1 MLDVYRKIYSLCGG
15 DRGRFVILIV
25 AALFLAVFE
34 MASIALIA
42 PFLSLLMRPDML
54 EKNQYLHKAY
64 LFSGIND
71 ADQFIIGLGIGV
83 FLFYI
88 FTNFYI
94 VVINNAIMRF
104 SFNHGYKI
112 TSRLFAAYLSRDYIY
127 FATHNTAELSRIIFQ
142 DVARYTE
149 NVLTPLLLLI
159 SRCAAVAAIIILLL
173 LVNPLVTCVSALVFG
188 GCYVLFFML
197 NRKALIDMGERF
209 SYYNNLRFR
218 LVSEAFGGIKD
229 CKIYGAEHYFVGK
242 YRESSYHDAINQA
255 KRRILLFIPRYVI
268 ETLAIGSLII
278 FSIFTYIQGKSDG
291 LIATLLVFSIAA
303 YKIMPA
309 IQIIY
314 TNIGQIKSDKSA
326 LDLVL
331 QDIALAEQGVVTQ
344 HFEAEDFTFKD
355 ILKIKNLSFSYPS
368 ASQPVFKNLN
378 LEIEPNTIVGFAG
391 RSGSGKSTL
400 VDIILGLLDYQQGEI
415 IIDNRQLTA
424 RNKSGWQTKLGYVP
438 QSIHLLDASLA
449 ENIAFGIS
457 KEQIDYQRVRKA
469 LVAAQL
475 EELVD
480 HELKD
485 GVEAFVGERGARL
498 SGGQRQRIGIARA
511 LYRQPEVLILDEATS
526 ALDNLTEGL
535 IVDSICKLSGEL
547 TIIMIAHRLTTL
559 KQCDKIYVLEKGRI
573 TATGK
578 YDELIANNEYFQS

>member
-15 DRGRFVILIV
+15 DRGRFVFLII
-25 AALFLAVFE
+25 AALFLAIFE
-34 MASIALIA
+34 MAAIALIA

-83 FLFYI
+83 LLFYI
-88 FTNFYI
+88 FTNIYI
-94 VVINNAIMRF
+94 VLVNNLIMSF
-104 SFNHGYKI
+104 SLNQGYKI
-112 TSRLFAAYLSRDYIY
+112 STKLFATYLSRDYI
-127 FATHNTAELSRIIFQ
+127 FFTTNNTAELSRVIFQ
-142 DVARYTE
+142 DVARLTD
-149 NVLTPLLLLI
+149 NVLTPFLMLV
-159 SRCAAVAAIIILLL
+159 SRCASVIAILVL
-173 LVNPLVTCVSALVFG
+173 LVVVDPMVTGIAVFLFG
-188 GCYVLFFML
+188 GCYILFFIL
-197 NRKALIDMGERF
+197 NRKALIDIGERF

-229 CKIYGAEHYFVGK
+229 CKIYGAEHYFTEK
-242 YRESSYHDAINQA
+242 YRESSYHDAVNQA

-278 FSIFTYIQGKSDG
+278 FSVFTYIQGKSDG
-291 LIATLLVFSIAA
+291 LIATLLVFSVAA

-331 QDIALAEQGVVTQ
+331 QDIALAEQGVVTPYL
-344 HFEAEDFTFKD
+344 ENGNFTFKD
-355 ILKIKNLSFSYPS
+355 ILKIKNLSFSYPT
-368 ASQPVFKNLN
+368 ASQPVFDSLN

-438 QSIHLLDASLA
+438 QSIYLLDASLA
-449 ENIAFGIS
+449 ENIAFGVS
-457 KEQIDYQRVRKA
+457 KEKIDYQRVRKA

-480 HELKD
+480 HELAD
-485 GVEAFVGERGARL
+485 GVKTSVGERGARL

-559 KQCDKIYVLEKGRI
+559 RQCDKIYVMEKGRI

-578 YDELIANNEYFQS
+578 YDELMTNNEYFQS

>member
-1 MLDVYRKIYSLCGG
+1 
-15 DRGRFVILIV
+15 
-25 AALFLAVFE
+25 
-34 MASIALIA
+34 
-42 PFLSLLMRPDML
+42 ML

-71 ADQFIIGLGIGV
+71 ADQFMIGLGIV
-83 FLFYI
+83 VLVFYI
-88 FTNFYI
+88 FTNVYII
-94 VVINNAIMRF
+94 VVNNSIMRF
-104 SFNHGYKI
+104 SLNQGYKI
-112 TSRLFAAYLSRDYIY
+112 STKLFTAYLSRDYI
-127 FATHNTAELSRIIFQ
+127 FFTNHNTAELSRVIFQ
-142 DVARYTE
+142 DVARLTD
-149 NVLTPLLLLI
+149 NVLTPFLMLVSRSASVIAILVLLVVVDPI
-159 SRCAAVAAIIILLL
+159 VTGVAAFL
-173 LVNPLVTCVSALVFG
+173 FG
-188 GCYVLFFML
+188 GCYILFFML
-197 NRKALIDMGERF
+197 NRKALIDIGQRF

-229 CKIYGAEHYFVGK
+229 CKIYGAEHYFVEK
-242 YRESSYHDAINQA
+242 YRDSSYLDAINQA
-255 KRRILLFIPRYVI
+255 KRRMLLFIPRYVI

-291 LIATLLVFSIAA
+291 LIATLLVFSLAA

-314 TNIGQIKSDKSA
+314 TNVGQIKSDKRA

-344 HFEAEDFTFKD
+344 RFEVGDFTFKD
-355 ILKIKNLSFSYPS
+355 ILKIKNLSFSYPT

-424 RNKSGWQTKLGYVP
+424 RNKSGWQNKLGYVP

-480 HELKD
+480 HELAD
-485 GVEAFVGERGARL
+485 GVETFVGERGARL

-559 KQCDKIYVLEKGRI
+559 RQCDKIYVLEKGRI

-578 YDELIANNEYFQS
+578 YDELMANNEYFQS